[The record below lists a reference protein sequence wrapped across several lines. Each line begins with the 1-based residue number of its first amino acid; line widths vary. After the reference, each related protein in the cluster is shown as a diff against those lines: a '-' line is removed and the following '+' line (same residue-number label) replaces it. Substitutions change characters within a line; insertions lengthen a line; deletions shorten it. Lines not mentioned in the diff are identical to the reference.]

1 MSNKEEI
8 RVIHETINQAERFI
22 EKAKELKEFLE
33 EDGYSHQSKIRSSAR
48 RSSMDLSRLLTE
60 FRRPK

>member
-1 MSNKEEI
+1 MNNKEEI
-8 RVIHETINQAERFI
+8 RVINETIRQSESFI
-22 EKAKELKEFLE
+22 EKAKELKEFLQ
-33 EDGYSHQSKIRSSAR
+33 EDGFSYQSKIRASAR